1 MPRIKLTIEY
11 DGTEYNGWQYQ
22 KNNKTIQGS
31 IEQAL
36 KTIFK
41 KEIKIVGAGRTD
53 TGVHARNQV
62 AHCDLPE
69 TNLLSLTRSLNG
81 ILDKNIRVKSAEN
94 VNENFNAR
102 FDAVKRTYRYYIS
115 KEPTAI
121 SRKYAWIY
129 LYELNMCLMQ
139 YAANELLNLNQFT
152 SFCKYHSS
160 NKTFVCKL
168 YSSKWFN
175 RESFLVYEISAD
187 RFLYGMVRAIVG
199 TLIKLGSGRISLKDF
214 YEIIN
219 AQKIEAVPQ
228 LAPAYGLVLEKVY
241 YDKELY

>member
-1 MPRIKLTIEY
+1 M
-11 DGTEYNGWQYQ
+11 
-22 KNNKTIQGS
+22 
-31 IEQAL
+31 
-36 KTIFK
+36 
-41 KEIKIVGAGRTD
+41 
-53 TGVHARNQV
+53 
-62 AHCDLPE
+62 
-69 TNLLSLTRSLNG
+69 
-81 ILDKNIRVKSAEN
+81 
-94 VNENFNAR
+94 
-102 FDAVKRTYRYYIS
+102 
-115 KEPTAI
+115 
-121 SRKYAWIY
+121 
-129 LYELNMCLMQ
+129 
-139 YAANELLNLNQFT
+139 
-152 SFCKYHSS
+152 
-160 NKTFVCKL
+160 